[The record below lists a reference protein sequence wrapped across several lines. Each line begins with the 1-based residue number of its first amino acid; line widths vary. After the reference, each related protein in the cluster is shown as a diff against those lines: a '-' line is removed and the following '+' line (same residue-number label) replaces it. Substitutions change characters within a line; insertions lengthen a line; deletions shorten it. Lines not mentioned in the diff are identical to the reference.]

1 MTGTG
6 RRVIEIIETESDCID
21 RVLVLLKPNLSDVQ
35 LSKAPAE
42 AGGYAK
48 RLIVKRRRTG
58 MWAAILLTFII
69 AAAAG
74 FAACYLFF

>member
-21 RVLVLLKPNLSDVQ
+21 RVLVFIKPNLSDVQ
-35 LSKAPAE
+35 LSKASDE

-48 RLIVKRRRTG
+48 RLIVKRRRSG
-58 MWAAILLTFII
+58 MWAAITLTFLV
-69 AAAAG
+69 AAAVG
-74 FAACYLFF
+74 FAAGLLLF